1 MNIDVKT
8 GNYIVDEVATLNLS
22 GNVIP
27 ESWYHTIVNDKG
39 KVNCLAIHILA
50 DIVYW
55 YRPKE
60 NSDEITLS
68 VSFTKKFHDDNYLQ
82 RSYDQLA
89 EKFNISKKQARDA
102 IVFLEGLGV
111 IARHFRTI
119 QSVNGPLANVL
130 FIELVP
136 EVLKALTYP
145 TTDNGIYRN
154 VDTSLPKYDGVSTNS
169 DTPLSQNEETYTET
183 TTKTTANIT
192 TTALEADKQTVVV
205 DDIKKVFGDCGL
217 SERDIMSIAMISG
230 YDIGRC
236 KKAKAVLDQ
245 QTNGINNVAGW
256 LIKAI
261 REDYQPVRIKPAK
274 RENFFHNFHEREYDM
289 DELERKLLS
298 RG

>member
-1 MNIDVKT
+1 MNIIVKT
-8 GNYIVDEVATLNLS
+8 GNPIVDEIATLNLS
-22 GNVIP
+22 GNIIP

-55 YRPKE
+55 YRPTE
-60 NSDEITLS
+60 NRDETTFS
-68 VSFTKKFHDDNYLQ
+68 VSFSKKFHDADYLQ

-89 EKFNISKKQARDA
+89 EKFNISKKQARNA

-111 IARHFRTI
+111 IVRHFRTI

-136 EVLKALTYP
+136 EVLKVLTYP

-154 VDTSLPKYDGVSTNS
+154 VDTSLSKYDGVSTNS
-169 DTPLSQNEETYTET
+169 DTHLSQNNETYTET

-192 TTALEADKQTVVV
+192 TTSLEADEHTVVV
-205 DDIKKVFGDCGL
+205 DEIKKVFGDYGL
-217 SERDIMSIAMISG
+217 SERDILSIAIISE
-230 YDIGRC
+230 YDIGKC

-245 QTNGINNVAGW
+245 QTSGINNVAGW

-274 RENFFHNFHEREYDM
+274 RKNSFHNFHEREYDM
-289 DELERKLLS
+289 DELERELLL